1 MTALVISIS
10 CCFNQ
15 NRVLCVYFDEIKVN
29 LTSDL
34 LLGLSFFQ
42 EFKIQALLIKVQF
55 PQTVMLLMMQMAVR
69 QWSSFFFFYTFF
81 FINLILIIIIMVEY
95 GTNGCCTYDLTFQL
109 YYPFLWRK
117 SLVWTFSRGQLSLIL
132 LLLFNIYFYL
142 KSLLAILQILF

>member
-29 LTSDL
+29 LTSDW

-69 QWSSFFFFYTFF
+69 QWSSFFFLYIFF
-81 FINLILIIIIMVEY
+81 HKFNLNNNYYGWIWHQWVLYLRPHLPALLPILMAEVTSLNLLS
-95 GTNGCCTYDLTFQL
+95 GTTLTYSSSSF
-109 YYPFLWRK
+109 
-117 SLVWTFSRGQLSLIL
+117 
-132 LLLFNIYFYL
+132 
-142 KSLLAILQILF
+142 